1 MKQTPLGE
9 MRCSAARALNEVGPW
24 WSLLLVRCCLQGL
37 SRFNEFQVA
46 LGIGKNTLSIRLKEL
61 IHDGVLTK
69 VHASDG
75 SKFHEYQL
83 TEKGVELAPVILA
96 LSTWGDKWLPHELGP
111 SVRLHD
117 NRSGKT
123 VGVGFVDDEG
133 EAVSP
138 EFIQWTPGEGV
149 IASLS
154 QGGR

>member
-1 MKQTPLGE
+1 M
-9 MRCSAARALNEVGPW
+9 
-24 WSLLLVRCCLQGL
+24 RCCLQGL

-96 LSTWGDKWLPHELGP
+96 LSTWGTSGFRMSWAPLFGYTTIEAARLWVLALSTTRVKPFHPSLFSGLP
-111 SVRLHD
+111 
-117 NRSGKT
+117 GKALSPPCLR
-123 VGVGFVDDEG
+123 VGVSRACTLQE
-133 EAVSP
+133 S
-138 EFIQWTPGEGV
+138 I
-149 IASLS
+149 
-154 QGGR
+154 

>member
-1 MKQTPLGE
+1 
-9 MRCSAARALNEVGPW
+9 
-24 WSLLLVRCCLQGL
+24 
-37 SRFNEFQVA
+37 